1 LAQAMIGPSALVK
14 PVTAVAAVGL
24 LVVFLSQGEHAAP
37 SSASVVRPRLGLDAT
52 SDAEARRMREAT
64 HRLAGELRTAS
75 ECDPRRSW
83 DVFQAC
89 VSPGLQHTGVG
100 GRGASL
106 ILDNLARRVPS
117 GRCLRYVLGLSAA
130 NAAAGDNTRWLFA
143 NIYDY
148 RAADRHVDLTKQ
160 IRLAYLMLRRS
171 ARAAAPDVC
180 SPAGGMPPV

>member
-24 LVVFLSQGEHAAP
+24 LVVFLSQGEHPAP
-37 SSASVVRPRLGLDAT
+37 SSASVVRPRIGLDAT
-52 SDAEARRMREAT
+52 SDAEARRMRQAT
-64 HRLAGELRTAS
+64 QRLAGELRVAS

-83 DVFQAC
+83 DALQTC

-100 GRGASL
+100 GRGASM
-106 ILDNLARRVPS
+106 ILDNLAGRVPA

-130 NAAAGDNTRWLFA
+130 NSAAGDNARWVFA
-143 NIYDY
+143 NIYEY
-148 RAADRHVDLTKQ
+148 RAPRHHLDLVKQ
-160 IRLAYLMLRRS
+160 IRLAYLMLHRA

-180 SPAGGMPPV
+180 SPAGGQPPV